1 MLPKKDPT
9 RTSKQTRR
17 AAGSAMIRLANLVRQ
32 GTSEG
37 TMTHIKTV
45 IIQRHDRFDPNGT
58 FMSEHVPRHLAF
70 RPEVIAS
77 KGHSPW

>member
-1 MLPKKDPT
+1 
-9 RTSKQTRR
+9 
-17 AAGSAMIRLANLVRQ
+17 MIRLANLVRQ
-32 GTSEG
+32 STSEG
-37 TMTHIKTV
+37 TMTHIKAV
-45 IIQRHDRFDPNGT
+45 IIPLHDRFDPNGT